1 MKLVVWESQDDVS
14 LYNDYLYDD
23 EPTLAI
29 RTRFYAW
36 LADTEEGQ
44 WVRANF
50 SYHSFKMVANVDH
63 HTYQQRVSVYIETEP
78 SATVTEY
85 ILRFKHG
92 IKHP

>member
-1 MKLVVWESQDDVS
+1 MKLVVWESRVDVF
-14 LYNDYLYDD
+14 LDGD
-23 EPTLAI
+23 EPTQAA
-29 RTRFYAW
+29 RARFYAW

-50 SYHSFKMVANVDH
+50 GYQSLKVVASIDH
-63 HTYQQRVSVYIETEP
+63 HTYQQRVSVYIETKP

-85 ILRFKHG
+85 ILRFKNG

>member
-1 MKLVVWESQDDVS
+1 MKLVVWESRDDVS
-14 LYNDYLYDD
+14 LYSDS
-23 EPTLAI
+23 PALAG
-29 RTRFYAW
+29 RARFYAW

-50 SYHSFKMVANVDH
+50 GYHSLKVVASIDH
-63 HTYQQRVSVYIETEP
+63 HTYQQCVSVYIETEP

-85 ILRFKHG
+85 ILRFKNG